1 VIIFIMH
8 ILIIAPEQIPVP
20 PPVGGSVEHCVYQIA
35 RKISPKHT
43 VTILSRQRANYPKK
57 STLGHITILR
67 VPGANKHAYLSNVLK
82 TVKGRSFDI
91 IQIDNRPRFVHA
103 VRKVFPHTP
112 ISVFLHST
120 TFISPPMTSRKQAA
134 SDLSGANRIVGNSL
148 SLQNHLKRT
157 FPTISHKVRYVHLGV
172 NLDQFR
178 PRKEKTT
185 GSHRPFVILF
195 AGRLIP
201 RKGIP
206 VLMKATQIVRRSI
219 PSARLH
225 IAGGTG
231 KPSYK
236 KYLKQLA
243 SSLRIPVTFKGYVPR
258 SQMPSFYQSGDCF
271 VCPSQGHEAFGLVNV
286 EAMASG
292 IPAIAS
298 RNGGIPEIIRHQ
310 HNGLLV
316 TNYRS
321 SEAFAKEI
329 IKIAK
334 DPSKAKRLAK
344 QARLDVTNKFSWRST
359 ASKLE
364 KIYASKIS

>member
-1 VIIFIMH
+1 MH

-20 PPVGGSVEHCVYQIA
+20 PPVGGSVEHCIYQIA
-35 RKISPKHT
+35 KKISPKHT
-43 VTILSRQRANYPKK
+43 VTIISRLRANYPKK
-57 STLGHITILR
+57 SRLGHITILR
-67 VPGANKHAYLSNVLK
+67 VPGSNKQAYLSNVLK
-82 TVKGRSFDI
+82 TVKGHRFDR

-120 TFISPPMTSRKQAA
+120 TFISPPMTSKKQAA
-134 SDLSGANRIVGNSL
+134 SDLSSANLIISNSL

-157 FPTISHKVRYVHLGV
+157 FPKISHKVRYVHLGV
-172 NLDQFR
+172 DLAQFR
-178 PRKEKTT
+178 PRKEKEHST
-185 GSHRPFVILF
+185 GGRFVILF

-201 RKGIP
+201 KKGIP
-206 VLMKATQIVRRSI
+206 VLMKATQIVRKSI

-236 KYLKQLA
+236 KSLKHLA
-243 SSLRIPVTFKGYVPR
+243 SSLRIPISFKGYISR
-258 SQMPSFYQSGDCF
+258 SQMPRFYQSGDCF

-298 RNGGIPEIIRHQ
+298 RNGGIPEIIRHE

-316 TNYRS
+316 TKYRS
-321 SEAFAKEI
+321 PKAFAKEI
-329 IKIAK
+329 MKLAK
-334 DPSKAKRLAK
+334 DPSMARRLAK
-344 QARLDVTNKFSWRST
+344 QARLDVTRKFSWRAT

-364 KIYASKIS
+364 KIYSTKNST

>member
-1 VIIFIMH
+1 MH

-20 PPVGGSVEHCVYQIA
+20 PPVGGSVEHCIYQIA
-35 RKISPKHT
+35 KKISHKHT
-43 VTILSRQRANYPKK
+43 VTIISRLRANYPKK
-57 STLGHITILR
+57 SRLGHITILR
-67 VPGANKHAYLSNVLK
+67 VPGANKQAYLSNVIK
-82 TVKGRSFDI
+82 TVKGHRFDR

-112 ISVFLHST
+112 ISVFLHSK
-120 TFISPPMTSRKQAA
+120 TFISPPMTSKKQAA
-134 SDLSGANRIVGNSL
+134 SDLSLANRIIGNSL

-157 FPTISHKVRYVHLGV
+157 FPKISHKVRYVHLGV
-172 NLDQFR
+172 DLAQFR
-178 PRKEKTT
+178 PRKEKEYSN
-185 GSHRPFVILF
+185 GGHRPFVILF

-201 RKGIP
+201 KKGIP
-206 VLMKATQIVRRSI
+206 VLMKATKIVMQSI
-219 PSARLH
+219 PSVRLH

-236 KYLKQLA
+236 KYLKHLA
-243 SSLRIPVTFKGYVPR
+243 SSLQIPVSFKGYVSR
-258 SQMPSFYQSGDCF
+258 SQMPSFYRSGDCF

-292 IPAIAS
+292 IPTIAS
-298 RNGGIPEIIRHQ
+298 RNGGIPEIIRHK

-316 TNYRS
+316 TKYRS
-321 SEAFAKEI
+321 PEAFAK
-329 IKIAK
+329 KIMKLAN

-344 QARLDVTNKFSWRST
+344 QARLDVTRKFSWRAT

-364 KIYASKIS
+364 KIYSAKNST